1 MSDTLFKR
9 HSEDEIVKQLIE
21 SMKKSDM
28 GATTP
33 ANVVTQKMR
42 EKYTIIEKQTV
53 QVGASYGK
61 YRIKQRCYRKNK
73 SGNTGSYQ
81 RIYAKGYLKNI
92 DREQ

>member
-42 EKYTIIEKQTV
+42 EKYTIIEK
-53 QVGASYGK
+53 
-61 YRIKQRCYRKNK
+61 
-73 SGNTGSYQ
+73 
-81 RIYAKGYLKNI
+81 
-92 DREQ
+92 